1 MIYGSFL
8 QLKQLLASEDNWFL
22 LGCVRSSTAH
32 TVQANMSQIM
42 ALVLQQFFCKEI
54 AQPELPEHQAVFQI
68 RNVPG

>member
-22 LGCVRSSTAH
+22 LHSVRSSTAH

-54 AQPELPEHQAVFQI
+54 AQPRLGPVEA
-68 RNVPG
+68 